1 MSYAVLAHAAPYSS
15 PNENRRLPQNWVP
28 SNIKVFQ
35 ENPNNANSLIF
46 VSFDLTNASNPKAKT
61 YHMQYSIG
69 DGNDNDN
76 GRFIDRNFATAYDRQ
91 RASSYGFAQLNES
104 EKKQILIRLH
114 AAYNKWSGM
123 SHSDEPEDDDVVD
136 CTEESGDVLEHKA
149 KSNLVRL
156 HHAWYD
162 PSHDYNS
169 PVNNIFN
176 EDYNIYQK
184 PDSGWFEASFYYPE
198 GAGYNGYNAA
208 SVKFSVFNGIIRDID
223 NGVTKPLTIQNLK
236 QMILHAVT
244 VKLSSNQLV
253 KGMVIDDAT
262 AARAAAQAWS
272 DMQDDIAKINNRKRR
287 EANTSGKFEKNDS
300 GKKPGSWIRKQFLIQ
315 HSAYTVVPAGED
327 ELYHHGVLG
336 MKWGVRRYQN
346 TDGSLTDLGKKHY
359 GLGDPKYQRKKGIAE
374 SETVM
379 KRINSVRNG
388 ANVYIDKEKFRN
400 SSGNEDKF
408 KTGEAHAEAT
418 ANYAE
423 FLSNSYKMFDSMI
436 PKRMTGETREKYIS
450 YLLNQTVADLNANP
464 AGFAEKGVK
473 IKYGIDT
480 SRGLNDIDFR
490 VDFEYPDEKKIK

>member
-1 MSYAVLAHAAPYSS
+1 MNYTVLKHAAPYSS
-15 PNENRRLPQNWVP
+15 PNGNRRLPQNWVP

-76 GRFIDRNFATAYDRQ
+76 GRFIDRNFASAYDRQ

-123 SHSDEPEDDDVVD
+123 SHSDEPEDDDDVID
-136 CTEESGDVLEHKA
+136 CTEEYEDVLEHKD

-156 HHAWYD
+156 HRAWYD

-169 PVNNIFN
+169 PVNNILN

-184 PDSGWFEASFYYPE
+184 PDKGWFEASFYYPE

-208 SVKFSVFNGIIRDID
+208 SVMFFVFNGIIRDTD

-300 GKKPGSWIRKQFLIQ
+300 GKKPGSWIRKQFMVQ
-315 HSAYTVVPAGED
+315 HSAYTV
-327 ELYHHGVLG
+327 
-336 MKWGVRRYQN
+336 
-346 TDGSLTDLGKKHY
+346 
-359 GLGDPKYQRKKGIAE
+359 
-374 SETVM
+374 
-379 KRINSVRNG
+379 
-388 ANVYIDKEKFRN
+388 
-400 SSGNEDKF
+400 
-408 KTGEAHAEAT
+408 
-418 ANYAE
+418 
-423 FLSNSYKMFDSMI
+423 I
-436 PKRMTGETREKYIS
+436 PSTS
-450 YLLNQTVADLNANP
+450 QHNQTGSWV
-464 AGFAEKGVK
+464 
-473 IKYGIDT
+473 
-480 SRGLNDIDFR
+480 
-490 VDFEYPDEKKIK
+490 